1 LVVAVLLP
9 AEHGLGV
16 RRGLICAF
24 WFSRVCGFKS
34 FWCLVVLLEASARVR
49 RAPAPFRALFGF
61 LASAVRRP
69 AGHGWGARRGLVCR
83 CVLGRTRPPVGRE
96 TATTNKRCY
105 QTNNYAPKP
114 HEYAPT
120 PSKNKKNKTTED
132 HMCVTMKPHPNART
146 AATSRTARPARTPR
160 NTRRRH
166 TKMRGHPKNKHRH
179 LPKPENHE
187 MQNFGKPFVHN
198 PKHTDQTNYTACPNH
213 APPAGAPPTP
223 TSAVIAR
230 KRADGP
236 RRSADLPAKPWKT

>member
-1 LVVAVLLP
+1 VFVGRRRPFVHCSAFWRRRC
-9 AEHGLGV
+9 AG
-16 RRGLICAF
+16 RRGTDGARGVVWFVGAF
-24 WFSRVCGFKS
+24 WVAHARP
-34 FWCLVVLLEASARVR
+34 SAGK
-49 RAPAPFRALFGF
+49 PPPPT
-61 LASAVRRP
+61 SAATKQIITHP
-69 AGHGWGARRGLVCR
+69 SPTS
-83 CVLGRTRPPVGRE
+83 TR
-96 TATTNKRCY
+96 
-105 QTNNYAPKP
+105 Q
-114 HEYAPT
+114 